1 MFLCST
7 KCDQRLVLGLEHLEL
22 FKTEKSEYK
31 HIEENKACSDAKKL
45 LSGSCLSGVTAL
57 ASEYIYWGI

>member
-7 KCDQRLVLGLEHLEL
+7 KCDQRLVQVWSVWSS

-31 HIEENKACSDAKKL
+31 HIEEIKHVLIPKSYYL
-45 LSGSCLSGVTAL
+45 VVVLFGVTAL
-57 ASEYIYWGI
+57 